1 MKIYK
6 EIILI
11 TVVLILMS
19 CSKPNTVNRQLN
31 AHINK
36 VELEYQHYSA
46 QDWEEAN
53 AEFEK
58 LLSHFEANY
67 ENMSVAEREATLQAI
82 GRYYGLA
89 AKQGIQEAAKGVQD
103 AAKELQEALEVLPSF
118 IDGFTEAF
126 N

>member
-11 TVVLILMS
+11 TVVFILMS

-89 AKQGIQEAAKGVQD
+89 AKQGIQEAAK
-103 AAKELQEALEVLPSF
+103 ELQEALEVLPSF